1 MAPGDPRSLLNR
13 HATRIFAR
21 WRELLRA
28 LPPSSALAD
37 PDLLA
42 PQMAPALARVKH
54 EACLVPD
61 VALPE
66 PTPADC
72 RCGLNPLVAFYLT
85 GECATFEV
93 LWARPDGFAQL
104 TPPEREIAVG
114 RLRAAWRHVAD
125 DEIALFCSICQH
137 GKPHPPKQTDHSGAA
152 ADAAR
157 TIPAPAG

>member
-1 MAPGDPRSLLNR
+1 MAPGDPRRLLNR
-13 HATRIFAR
+13 HASRIFAR

-42 PQMAPALARVKH
+42 PQMAPALARVKY
-54 EACLVPD
+54 EAGLAPD
-61 VALPE
+61 LAWPE
-66 PTPADC
+66 TKPADC

-93 LWARPDGFAQL
+93 LWGRPDGFAQL
-104 TPPEREIAVG
+104 SPQEREALSA
-114 RLRAAWRHVAD
+114 RLRAAWRRVAD

-137 GKPHPPKQTDHSGAA
+137 GKPHPAA
-152 ADAAR
+152 H
-157 TIPAPAG
+157 PAPCAATGSATPTDQVIAG